1 MKRKTYLYIV
11 LVFCLLISGCSMNH
25 SDETAKLDIVAT
37 SFAPYDFCRQI
48 VGDDAQVTMLLPA
61 GAESHSYEP
70 TAQDVM
76 KIGACDVFVYV
87 GGESDTW
94 IDGILDSIDTQHITM
109 IRLMDLVEPLEEEGE
124 HTHETTQTQYDEHVW
139 TSPRNAI
146 DIVNAL
152 CDVFCQ
158 VDAAHEDA
166 YLEHTKGYVEQ
177 LTALDESF
185 LQVVQEA
192 ETKTL
197 VFGDRFPLLY
207 FAHCYGLDYKAAY
220 PGCAAQTEPNA
231 SAVADLIDYVRQN
244 DVPVVFCVELSNT
257 DIAQTIAQASGAKVL
272 TFYACHNI
280 SAQDLENGETY
291 LSLMQKNVVSLKEAL
306 G

>member
-1 MKRKTYLYIV
+1 MKAKGYMYVV
-11 LVFCLLISGCSMNH
+11 LALCLLLSGCGVTNAK
-25 SDETAKLDIVAT
+25 DAKKLDVVAT

-48 VGDDAQVTMLLPA
+48 AGEDAQVTMLLPA
-61 GAESHSYEP
+61 GSESHSYEP

-94 IDGILDSIDTQHITM
+94 IDGILDSIDTERITM
-109 IRLMDLVEPLEEEGE
+109 VRLMDLVEPLTEEEE
-124 HTHETTQTQYDEHVW
+124 HAHDDGQSEYDEHVW
-139 TSPRNAI
+139 TSPCNAI

-158 VDAAHEDA
+158 TDAAHNDA
-166 YLEHTKGYVEQ
+166 YRARATAYVEQ

-185 LQVVQEA
+185 LQVVKEA
-192 ETKTL
+192 KTKTL
-197 VFGDRFPLLY
+197 VFADRFPLLY
-207 FAHCYGLDYKAAY
+207 FARRYGLDYKAAY

-231 SAVADLIDYVRQN
+231 AAVAELIDYVQQN
-244 DVPVVFCVELSNT
+244 DIPVVFCVELSNT
-257 DIAQTIAQASGAKVL
+257 DVAQTITQASGAKVL

-280 SAQDLENGETY
+280 SAQDLEDGETY
-291 LSLMQKNVVSLKEAL
+291 LSLMQKNVASLQEAL